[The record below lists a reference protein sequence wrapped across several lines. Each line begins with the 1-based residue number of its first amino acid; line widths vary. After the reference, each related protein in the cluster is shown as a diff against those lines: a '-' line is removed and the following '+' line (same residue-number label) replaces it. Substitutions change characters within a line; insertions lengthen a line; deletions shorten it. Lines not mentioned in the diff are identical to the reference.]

1 MANNQ
6 RPRAA
11 PRPEKNVSE
20 SEGGGESVCVVCF
33 KPIVYF
39 AIGECD
45 HLCCYECSTRIRVLC
60 RQNDCPICRRDLSK
74 VIFSKV
80 LLPYQQLETKN
91 RSGLYDK
98 KYRICFTEVEVQQA
112 FFDLLDNKCPRC
124 DEKNF
129 PKFELLREH
138 VRKRHEMF
146 YCDICTEHLKV
157 FSSERRCYNRQELAL
172 HRRKG
177 DPDKVGHRGHPLCEY
192 CDTRFLDKD
201 ELFRH
206 LRKDHFFCHY
216 CDADGRNYFYGD
228 YASLRKHFQSDHFLC
243 EEGECEQEQFTSVF
257 RSEIDL
263 RAHRAT
269 AHGKAMNREANKQ
282 TRRLEL
288 EFSYAPR
295 HGLGPG
301 GANAG
306 PGGGDRGE
314 GSGGRGGGGGG
325 GRSRGGGRGGGG
337 RDGGRVDVGPP
348 SMTNYDTQREFDIGG
363 PPDSTTH
370 HPHHPQTIQQHPK
383 RVIDATSEQD
393 FPSLG
398 GTAPNPVFRPSNL
411 SIRQRVYGAAGLART
426 KENFPAL
433 GSEGGESTGPTSLNE
448 GFSSKITASSLLKP
462 SQPSSGSRGVASV
475 VSGGGGGGG
484 GGGTS
489 MMIHVSNRPPTASA
503 SGSKANG
510 TAGGK
515 RMQTADFPAL
525 PGSSRQPAGSSS
537 ATGRKLV
544 DPFADPD
551 DRTAGSGMVNLNAMS
566 AKHRALA
573 DDYVSVSSVVSKV
586 NTIAPKDAQAG
597 AAAKKGQVV
606 VPSVNSTKAFP
617 SLGDATGVPAA
628 GTKPVS
634 WVASASI
641 ATSSGGQP
649 SSSFSVSSKK
659 KPAPAPNLKD
669 DSSSSSSGGGFVNLN
684 ALTGKK
690 SGDSKSNSK
699 QKATATTNAT
709 SKVADARNNNNYGSQ
724 SAATTESAAKGGA
737 TKDRSKEASKQP
749 TKSNGGQPGPGGGS
763 NQSNSSSSSTNNNN
777 NNNYINNQPNGNAS
791 KRIAGT
797 TGDTTPGFGG
807 ESFPALGNNGPVEFA
822 LAAGPKRTPPGFENV
837 HVKRIPGPPPGF
849 GHPVTLNSVARNT
862 NNMTFTN
869 SNGESYN
876 ILPSYSYA
884 PLSNAYRRNQSL
896 DTVFQK
902 SLKNSTAYNEFKRMS
917 QMFLDGQYNGAAY
930 YEQCKCAL
938 GDRFNDTFPELIA
951 LLPNIAKQQ
960 ELYLV
965 YCQDEKNRPRPATG
979 KGKGAGSSAN
989 RVLEVCQ
996 VCKQVLISAELTEHA
1011 QTHYLENNFPKL
1023 GRNGNDEAK
1032 LGSAWKK

>member
-1 MANNQ
+1 MANNRQ
-6 RPRAA
+6 RGT
-11 PRPEKNVSE
+11 PRPEKNASE
-20 SEGGGESVCVVCF
+20 SEGGESLCVVCF

-228 YASLRKHFQSDHFLC
+228 YASLREHFRSDHFLC
-243 EEGECEQEQFTSVF
+243 EEGDCEQEQFTSVF

-295 HGLGPG
+295 HGLAPG

-314 GSGGRGGGGGG
+314 SSGGRGGAGAGG
-325 GRSRGGGRGGGG
+325 GRSRGGGRGGARGDGG
-337 RDGGRVDVGPP
+337 INRDGGVGPG
-348 SMTNYDTQREFDIGG
+348 MTNYDTQREFDMGL
-363 PPDSTTH
+363 PETTQQNH
-370 HPHHPQTIQQHPK
+370 QQTIQQHPK

-475 VSGGGGGGG
+475 VSGGA
-484 GGGTS
+484 GTS
-489 MMIHVSNRPPTASA
+489 MMIHVSNRPPSASA

-510 TAGGK
+510 TAVIAGK
-515 RMQTADFPAL
+515 RNQAADFPAL
-525 PGSSRQPAGSSS
+525 PGSSKQQASSS
-537 ATGRKLV
+537 ATGRKMV
-544 DPFADPD
+544 DPFGDPD
-551 DRTAGSGMVNLNAMS
+551 DRSAGSGMVNLNAMS

-573 DDYVSVSSVVSKV
+573 DDYVSVSSLVSKV
-586 NTIAPKDAQAG
+586 NTIAPKDAQAA
-597 AAAKKGQVV
+597 AAAKKGKAAGQVM

-617 SLGDATGVPAA
+617 SLGDATGVSAA

-641 ATSSGGQP
+641 ATSSGQQ
-649 SSSFSVSSKK
+649 SSSFNVSSKK

-669 DSSSSSSGGGFVNLN
+669 DSSGSGGFVNLN

-690 SGDSKSNSK
+690 SGDSKSNAK
-699 QKATATTNAT
+699 QKATTTTNAA
-709 SKVADARNNNNYGSQ
+709 SKVADTRNNNNNIQ
-724 SAATTESAAKGGA
+724 AITDSAAKGGA
-737 TKDRSKEASKQP
+737 AKDRSKEGTSKQL
-749 TKSNGGQPGPGGGS
+749 TKSNGAHPGTAGG
-763 NQSNSSSSSTNNNN
+763 NQSNSSSN
-777 NNNYINNQPNGNAS
+777 NNQPNATAS
-791 KRIAGT
+791 KRIAAGA
-797 TGDTTPGFGG
+797 TGDTTPGFDS
-807 ESFPALGNNGPVEFA
+807 EPFPALGNNGPVDFA

-837 HVKRIPGPPPGF
+837 KRVPGPPPGF
-849 GHPVTLNSVARNT
+849 GHAVTLNSVARNT

-884 PLSNAYRRNQSL
+884 PVSNAYKRNQSL
-896 DTVFQK
+896 ETQFQK
-902 SLKNSTAYNEFKRMS
+902 SLKNLTAFNEFKRMS

-938 GDRFNDTFPELIA
+938 GDRFNETFPELIA

-979 KGKGAGSSAN
+979 KGRGTGSSAN

-996 VCKQVLISAELTEHA
+996 VCKQVLISTELTEHA

-1023 GRNGNDEAK
+1023 GRNGNDEAGAK

>member
-1 MANNQ
+1 MASNRQ
-6 RPRAA
+6 RSVQQEKLTSDPEAA
-11 PRPEKNVSE
+11 AETL
-20 SEGGGESVCVVCF
+20 CVVCF

-74 VIFSKV
+74 VIFCKV
-80 LLPYQQLETKN
+80 LMPYQQLETKN

-138 VRKRHEMF
+138 VRKKHEMF

-228 YASLRKHFQSDHFLC
+228 YTSLREHFRSDHFLC
-243 EEGECEQEQFTSVF
+243 EEGDCEQEQFTSVF

-269 AHGKAMNREANKQ
+269 AHGKTMNRQTNKQ
-282 TRRLEL
+282 TRTLEL

-295 HGLGPG
+295 HAMAPG
-301 GANAG
+301 SSGAG
-306 PGGGDRGE
+306 PGGGAV
-314 GSGGRGGGGGG
+314 GGVSNNGGPS
-325 GRSRGGGRGGGG
+325 GRSRGGGNGSGRGGRGDG
-337 RDGGRVDVGPP
+337 RDV
-348 SMTNYDTQREFDIGG
+348 MNHETQREFEMLVE
-363 PPDSTTH
+363 STQQQ
-370 HPHHPQTIQQHPK
+370 QTVQQHPK

-398 GTAPNPVFRPSNL
+398 GTAPNPVFRPNNV

-462 SQPSSGSRGVASV
+462 SQPSSSAGRAAAVVA
-475 VSGGGGGGG
+475 
-484 GGGTS
+484 GGTS
-489 MMIHVSNRPPTASA
+489 MMIHVSNRPPN
-503 SGSKANG
+503 SGTPSVV
-510 TAGGK
+510 GK
-515 RMQTADFPAL
+515 RNQADFPAL
-525 PGSSRQPAGSSS
+525 PGSSKGLSGASV
-537 ATGRKLV
+537 GRKGT
-544 DPFADPD
+544 DMFADMPD
-551 DRTAGSGMVNLNAMS
+551 DRGGGSGMVNLNAMS
-566 AKHRALA
+566 AKHRAMA

-586 NTIAPKDAQAG
+586 NTIEVKDT
-597 AAAKKGQVV
+597 KKSSSSTQMVI
-606 VPSVNSTKAFP
+606 PSVNSTKAFP
-617 SLGDATGVPAA
+617 TLGEASVPTAA
-628 GTKPVS
+628 KPAS
-634 WVASASI
+634 WVSGATKASTNASA
-641 ATSSGGQP
+641 ASGN
-649 SSSFSVSSKK
+649 STLSSKK

-669 DSSSSSSGGGFVNLN
+669 DGGFVNLN
-684 ALTGKK
+684 VLTGKK
-690 SGDSKSNSK
+690 SGEKSSKSK
-699 QKATATTNAT
+699 DAHAK
-709 SKVADARNNNNYGSQ
+709 ADARNNN
-724 SAATTESAAKGGA
+724 ATESMSKSNSAVL
-737 TKDRSKEASKQP
+737 KDRSKEQQKP
-749 TKSNGGQPGPGGGS
+749 TPKVNGSNGAPTAS
-763 NQSNSSSSSTNNNN
+763 NNNPASTNNSTTLNAKRDRLNN
-777 NNNYINNQPNGNAS
+777 
-791 KRIAGT
+791 R
-797 TGDTTPGFGG
+797 GDPGEAYPSIG
-807 ESFPALGNNGPVEFA
+807 SDSIRLALGGNNADLA
-822 LAAGPKRTPPGFENV
+822 LAAAPKRTPPGFENV
-837 HVKRIPGPPPGF
+837 NVKRVPAPPPGF
-849 GHPVTLNSVARNT
+849 GHAVTLNSVARNT
-862 NNMTFTN
+862 NHMTFIN

-876 ILPSYSYA
+876 ILPSHSYVA
-884 PLSNAYRRNQSL
+884 PSNATKRNHSL
-896 DTVFQK
+896 VTQFQRTLK
-902 SLKNSTAYNEFKRMS
+902 SPEALAEFRTIS
-917 QMFLDGQYNGAAY
+917 QMFRDGQYNAPAY
-930 YEQCKCAL
+930 YEHCKAAL
-938 GDRFNDTFPELIA
+938 GDRFTDTFPELIA

-965 YCQDEKNRPRPATG
+965 YCQDEKSRARPAA
-979 KGKGAGSSAN
+979 KGKATSA
-989 RVLEVCQ
+989 VSKLEVCQ
-996 VCKQVLISAELTEHA
+996 VCKQVLLSDELTEHK

-1023 GRNGNDEAK
+1023 ATNATNDEGK
-1032 LGSAWKK
+1032 VGSSAWKK